1 MVFCEIEFSNNP
13 QGIFYAG
20 QLVSGQVVIKTDKAK
35 PVKAVVLQ
43 IKGYAETHWGDTQY
57 DPEDQSNGESF
68 SGHVDYLAT
77 RAYLHGSSSSIEVV
91 IEPGTSTYRFACQL
105 PITCPS
111 SFEGTLGRIRYLVN
125 VRFVRPWKFDQNFNR
140 CFTVL
145 KVMDLNTESLM
156 LRIPSQVESQ
166 RTFCCFPC
174 RSSPLS
180 MRLSLPQGGFV
191 PGQTVPVEVTVTN
204 DSGVAVEDITV
215 KLSMVVIYYS
225 QPPCADTNKDHFVMV
240 QKTGEG
246 VSTKSSKQ
254 LTFDL
259 KVPPTPPTC
268 FNLCSIIQIG
278 YQVEAEARVKGCH
291 GGQSLHMPVTIGS
304 VPLSQ
309 QLQKEPRIWGEEQQ
323 LQQLDARELVL
334 IASEPAGETHC
345 PPNPWAAD
353 PSIAPPIYAKA
364 QHICPDPHKFDKSKK
379 KSQKKPAKGT
389 PEKKKEDILFTP
401 LYGVFDLSNQ
411 VEEVIVIPNQI
422 KTDGGYVNDEVD
434 KSTWL

>member
-1 MVFCEIEFSNNP
+1 MVICEIEFCNNP

-20 QLVSGQVVIKTDKAK
+20 QLIRGQVVVKCDKPK
-35 PVKAVVLQ
+35 PVKAVILQ

-68 SGHVDYLAT
+68 NGHVNYLAT
-77 RAYLHGSSSSIEVV
+77 KAYLHGSSSSIEVL
-91 IEPGTSTYRFACQL
+91 IEPGTSSYRFACQL

-156 LRIPSQVESQ
+156 LRVPSQVESQ

-180 MRLSLPQGGFV
+180 MRLSIPLGGFV
-191 PGQTVPVEVTVTN
+191 PGQTVPVEVMVSN

-215 KLSMVVIYYS
+215 KLAMVVIYYS
-225 QPPCADTNKDHFVMV
+225 QPPSADTNKDRFVMV

-246 VSTKSSKQ
+246 VSSKSSKQ
-254 LTFDL
+254 LTFEL

-291 GGQSLHMPVTIGS
+291 GGQSLHMPITIGS
-304 VPLSQ
+304 VPLTK
-309 QLQKEPRIWGEEQQ
+309 QLQKEPRIWGEDLQTQQFDVKTLILVGNEQ
-323 LQQLDARELVL
+323 
-334 IASEPAGETHC
+334 SEEPRS

-353 PSIAPPIYAKA
+353 PSIAPPIYAVAK
-364 QHICPDPHKFDKSKK
+364 HIFPDPEKVSKAKK
-379 KSQKKPAKGT
+379 KTQKKSVKRSNAKIG
-389 PEKKKEDILFTP
+389 EDIVFSP

-411 VEEVIVIPNQI
+411 TEEIIVRPNAMNG
-422 KTDGGYVNDEVD
+422 DGGYANEEVD

>member
-1 MVFCEIEFSNNP
+1 MVICEIEFFNNP

-20 QLVSGQVVIKTDKAK
+20 QLISGQVVIKTEKAK
-35 PVKAVVLQ
+35 SVKAVVLQ
-43 IKGYAETHWGDTQY
+43 IKGYAETHWTDTEY

-68 SGHVDYLAT
+68 NGHVDYLAT
-77 RAYLHGSSSSIEVV
+77 RAYLHGSSSSIEVL

-111 SFEGTLGRIRYLVN
+111 SFEATLGRIRYLVN
-125 VRFVRPWKFDQNFNR
+125 VRFVRPWKHDQNFNR

-145 KVMDLNTESLM
+145 KVMDLNSASLM

-191 PGQTVPVEVTVTN
+191 PGQTVPVEVMVSN
-204 DSGVAVEDITV
+204 ESGVAVEDITV
-215 KLSMVVIYYS
+215 KLAMVVIYYS
-225 QPPCADTNKDHFVMV
+225 QPPCAETNKDRFVMV

-246 VSTKSSKQ
+246 VSSKCRKQ

-259 KVPPTPPTC
+259 TVPATPPTC

-291 GGQSLHMPVTIGS
+291 GGQTLHMPITIGS
-304 VPLSQ
+304 VPLTK
-309 QLQKEPRIWGEEQQ
+309 QLQKEPKIWGEDP
-323 LQQLDARELVL
+323 LPQQLDATALVL
-334 IASEPAGETHC
+334 IANEAAGEPLG
-345 PPNPWAAD
+345 PPTPWAAD
-353 PSIAPPIYAKA
+353 PSVAPPNYVAAK
-364 QHICPDPHKFDKSKK
+364 HICPDPQKCSKSKR
-379 KSQKKPAKGT
+379 KSQKISGKGSQD
-389 PEKKKEDILFTP
+389 KKREEITFTP
-401 LYGVFDLSNQ
+401 LYGIFELSNQ
-411 VEEVIVIPNQI
+411 TDEMILRPNQK
-422 KTDGGYVNDEVD
+422 KTDGGYVNEEVD

>member
-1 MVFCEIEFSNNP
+1 MVICEIEFFNNP
-13 QGIFYAG
+13 LGIFYAG
-20 QLVSGQVVIKTDKAK
+20 QLISGQVVIKTDKRK
-35 PVKAVVLQ
+35 PVKAVILQ
-43 IKGYAETHWGDTQY
+43 IKGYAETHWSDTEY

-68 SGHVDYLAT
+68 NGHVDYLAT
-77 RAYLHGSSSSIEVV
+77 RAYLHGSSSSIEVL

-111 SFEGTLGRIRYLVN
+111 SFEATLGRIRYLVN

-145 KVMDLNTESLM
+145 KVMDLNSASMM
-156 LRIPSQVESQ
+156 LRVPSQVESQ

-191 PGQTVPVEVTVTN
+191 PGQTVPVEVIVSN
-204 DSGVAVEDITV
+204 DSGVVVEDITV
-215 KLSMVVIYYS
+215 KLAMVVIYYS
-225 QPPCADTNKDHFVMV
+225 QPPCADTNKERFVMV
-240 QKTGEG
+240 QKVGEG
-246 VSTKSSKQ
+246 VSTKCCKQ

-259 KVPPTPPTC
+259 KVPATPPTC

-291 GGQSLHMPVTIGS
+291 GGQSLHIPVTIGS
-304 VPLSQ
+304 VPLTR
-309 QLQKEPRIWGEEQQ
+309 QLQKEPKIWGEDA
-323 LQQLDARELVL
+323 LPQQLDVKAL
-334 IASEPAGETHC
+334 ILLGSEQAGEPLG
-345 PPNPWAAD
+345 PPTPWSAD
-353 PSIAPPIYAKA
+353 PSIATPNYMAAK
-364 QHICPDPHKFDKSKK
+364 HICPDPQKFAKSKK
-379 KSQKKPAKGT
+379 KSQKKTGKGSQQ
-389 PEKKKEDILFTP
+389 KKREDISFTP

-411 VEEVIVIPNQI
+411 MEEVIVRPNEN
-422 KTDGGYVNDEVD
+422 KTDGGYVNDEVE